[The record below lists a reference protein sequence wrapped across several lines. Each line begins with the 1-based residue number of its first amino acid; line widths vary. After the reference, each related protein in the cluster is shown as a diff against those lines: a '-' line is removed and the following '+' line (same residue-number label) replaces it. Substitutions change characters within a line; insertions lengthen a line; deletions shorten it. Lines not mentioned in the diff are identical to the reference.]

1 MPSGQFER
9 LEQQRARREAE
20 RQRNPWDSAT
30 DISRREKALAL
41 RHKSRA
47 ADKLKAVIMC
57 NSESDRVRLDAAIC
71 TAFRKFPSL
80 INYPFRKCTPTFAG
94 MPDLFSDMQRR
105 HPQRPMQD
113 WLRKGQTMSLT
124 ISHSA
129 VSHGHVLHF
138 RRIEGF
144 DSSSRKTWPNY
155 RRSPFTLACAFNRTE
170 IARALV
176 VEFKC
181 DLGVPNVEEGL
192 VLIDAHGRER
202 SWRMTGFDLTVEF
215 GCLATFDMLC
225 ALENTHPHVTA
236 AIEYAGME
244 HADLRALCKRNERN
258 KPTSQFDADAA
269 VQGLELFATHD
280 CKCKFCAS
288 DANIDA

>member
-80 INYPFRKCTPTFAG
+80 INYPFRKCTPTFVG
-94 MPDLFSDMQRR
+94 MPDLFGDMQRR

-113 WLRKGQTMSLT
+113 WQRIGQTISLT
-124 ISHSA
+124 ICHAA
-129 VSHGHVLHF
+129 VLHGHGLNF
-138 RRIEGF
+138 RRIEGQL
-144 DSSSRKTWPNY
+144 RLKENMAQLP
-155 RRSPFTLACAFNRTE
+155 
-170 IARALV
+170 ALPV
-176 VEFKC
+176 HPRV
-181 DLGVPNVEEGL
+181 
-192 VLIDAHGRER
+192 
-202 SWRMTGFDLTVEF
+202 
-215 GCLATFDMLC
+215 CL
-225 ALENTHPHVTA
+225 
-236 AIEYAGME
+236 
-244 HADLRALCKRNERN
+244 
-258 KPTSQFDADAA
+258 
-269 VQGLELFATHD
+269 
-280 CKCKFCAS
+280 
-288 DANIDA
+288 